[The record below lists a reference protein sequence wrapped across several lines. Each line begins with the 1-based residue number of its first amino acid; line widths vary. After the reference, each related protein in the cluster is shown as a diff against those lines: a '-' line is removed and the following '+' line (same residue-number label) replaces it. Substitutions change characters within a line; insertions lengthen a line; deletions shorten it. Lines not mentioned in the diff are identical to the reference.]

1 MIAYF
6 AILSK
11 VTPILMYKILI
22 NIYSKIVIMNK
33 DKNFEG
39 DSAFRGTSK
48 PEDGSDFENK
58 PIDSYLENE
67 LQMVEILKG
76 SIRQQRVLDS
86 ANRKL
91 DKLTI
96 HDVLEVELQEKLTTL
111 SDLDLAVSRGEPGIS
126 LGFLITNESLFD
138 GESDGEMFFD
148 KVDNKSSIDRLNEIL
163 VYKLS
168 GLPIRFLQHTVDYR
182 LSPDTDVDS
191 TGFVRSQNLLLNPEY
206 WINQDDDIK
215 GEKSNTLSCSYVD
228 SEINIM
234 HGAATS
240 FFGVAYGFCRIEKNA
255 LIGVYKG
262 DGQTANNVGRMAVSD
277 GRYEVESLD
286 ELAYKSTSS
295 YNEVFLRRFDINNQ
309 SLMPD
314 FLITYDGFYS
324 DQMVEHAKFFNVP
337 VIDIERNSYV
347 LKQLEIAK
355 EKIQTINSM
364 SQYDEILGVLNYLK
378 FSSLDIDAYQYLS
391 DSEEDESK
399 SEILNNFFIKRFDE
413 DEIRKIKEIFRLEKQ
428 KRPVT
433 MKKPRFEDEDF

>member
-1 MIAYF
+1 
-6 AILSK
+6 
-11 VTPILMYKILI
+11 
-22 NIYSKIVIMNK
+22 MNK

-39 DSAFRGTSK
+39 GSGFKGANES
-48 PEDGSDFENK
+48 EDGSDFENK

-67 LQMVEILKG
+67 LQMVEILKE
-76 SIRQQRVLDS
+76 SIGRQKVSDS
-86 ANRKL
+86 FNRKL
-91 DKLTI
+91 DKKTI
-96 HDVLEVELQEKLTTL
+96 HDVLELELQEKLTTL
-111 SDLDLAVSRGEPGIS
+111 SELDLAVSRGEPGIS
-126 LGFLITNESLFD
+126 LGFLNTNESLFD
-138 GESDGEMFFD
+138 NESDGEMFFD
-148 KVDNKSSIDRLNEIL
+148 EVDNKSSIDQLNEIL

-168 GLPIRFLQHTVDYR
+168 GFPIRFLQHTVDYR
-182 LSPDTDVDS
+182 LSPDTDINS
-191 TGFVRSQNLLLNPEY
+191 TGFIRSQNLLLNPEY
-206 WINQDDDIK
+206 WINQDDDIR

-240 FFGVAYGFCRIEKNA
+240 FFGVAYGFCKIEKNS
-255 LIGVYKG
+255 LIGIYKG

-295 YNEVFLRRFDINNQ
+295 YNEVFLRRFDANNQ

-337 VIDIERNSYV
+337 IIDIERNSYV

-355 EKIQTINSM
+355 DKIQTINST
-364 SQYDEILGVLNYLK
+364 SQYKEILDVLNYLK

-391 DSEEDESK
+391 DSEEDETKSK
-399 SEILNNFFIKRFDE
+399 ILNNFFIKRFDE
-413 DEIRKIKEIFRLEKQ
+413 DEIRKIKEIFKLEKQ
-428 KRPVT
+428 KRPVA
-433 MKKPRFEDEDF
+433 MKKIKI

>member
-1 MIAYF
+1 
-6 AILSK
+6 
-11 VTPILMYKILI
+11 
-22 NIYSKIVIMNK
+22 MNK

-39 DSAFRGTSK
+39 GSGFKGTSES
-48 PEDGSDFENK
+48 EDGSDFENK

-67 LQMVEILKG
+67 LQMVEILKE
-76 SIRQQRVLDS
+76 SIGQQNAFNS

-91 DKLTI
+91 DKKSI
-96 HDVLEVELQEKLTTL
+96 HDVLEIELQEKLTTL
-111 SDLDLAVSRGEPGIS
+111 SDLDLAASRGEPGIS
-126 LGFLITNESLFD
+126 LGFLNTNESLFD

-148 KVDNKSSIDRLNEIL
+148 MVDNKSSLDQLNEIL

-168 GLPIRFLQHTVDYR
+168 GFPIRFLQHTVDYR
-182 LSPDTDVDS
+182 LSPDTDINS
-191 TGFVRSQNLLLNPEY
+191 TGFIRSQNLLLNPEY
-206 WINQDDDIK
+206 WMNQDDDIR

-240 FFGVAYGFCRIEKNA
+240 FFGVAYGFCKIEKNS
-255 LIGVYKG
+255 LIGIYKG
-262 DGQTANNVGRMAVSD
+262 DGQTANNVGEMAAHD

-295 YNEVFLRRFDINNQ
+295 YNEVFLRRFDTNNQ

-314 FLITYDGFYS
+314 FLITYDVFYS

-337 VIDIERNSYV
+337 IIDIERNSYV

-364 SQYDEILGVLNYLK
+364 SQYEEILDALNYLK
-378 FSSLDIDAYQYLS
+378 FSSLDIDAYKYMS
-391 DSEEDESK
+391 DSEEDEPKSK
-399 SEILNNFFIKRFDE
+399 ILNNFFIKRFDE

-428 KRPVT
+428 KRPVAI
-433 MKKPRFEDEDF
+433 KKSRFEDEDF

>member
-1 MIAYF
+1 
-6 AILSK
+6 
-11 VTPILMYKILI
+11 
-22 NIYSKIVIMNK
+22 MNK

-39 DSAFRGTSK
+39 GSAFRGTSK

-67 LQMVEILKG
+67 LQMVEILKE
-76 SIRQQRVLDS
+76 SIGQQNAFDS

-91 DKLTI
+91 DKQFI

-126 LGFLITNESLFD
+126 LGFLNTNESLFD

-148 KVDNKSSIDRLNEIL
+148 KVGNKSSLDRVNDIL

-182 LSPDTDVDS
+182 LSPDTNTNS
-191 TGFVRSQNLLLNPEY
+191 TGFIRSQNLLLNPEY
-206 WINQDDDIK
+206 WINQENDIR

-240 FFGVAYGFCRIEKNA
+240 FFGVAYGFCKIEKNS
-255 LIGVYKG
+255 LIGIYKG
-262 DGQTANNVGRMAVSD
+262 DGETANNVGRMAVSD

-295 YNEVFLRRFDINNQ
+295 YNEVFLRRFDANNQ
-309 SLMPD
+309 GLMPD

-337 VIDIERNSYV
+337 IIDIERNSYV

-364 SQYDEILGVLNYLK
+364 SRYEEILDVLNYLK

-391 DSEEDESK
+391 DSEEGESK

-413 DEIRKIKEIFRLEKQ
+413 NEIRKIKEIFRLEKQ
-428 KRPVT
+428 KRPAT
-433 MKKPRFEDEDF
+433 IKNPRLEDEGF

>member
-1 MIAYF
+1 
-6 AILSK
+6 
-11 VTPILMYKILI
+11 
-22 NIYSKIVIMNK
+22 MNK

-39 DSAFRGTSK
+39 GLVFRGASES
-48 PEDGSDFENK
+48 EDGSDFEDK

-67 LQMVEILKG
+67 LQMVEILKE
-76 SIRQQRVLDS
+76 SIGQHRVLDS

-91 DKLTI
+91 DKQAI

-126 LGFLITNESLFD
+126 LGFLNTNESLFD

-148 KVDNKSSIDRLNEIL
+148 KVNNKSSLEWGNEIL
-163 VYKLS
+163 IYKLS

-182 LSPDTDVDS
+182 LSPDTDVNS
-191 TGFVRSQNLLLNPEY
+191 TGFIRSQNLLLNPEY
-206 WINQDDDIK
+206 WINQENDIR

-234 HGAATS
+234 HGAATI
-240 FFGVAYGFCRIEKNA
+240 FFGVAYGFCKIEKNS

-262 DGQTANNVGRMAVSD
+262 DGQTANNVGEMAAHN

-286 ELAYKSTSS
+286 DLAYESTSS
-295 YNEVFLRRFDINNQ
+295 YNEVFLRRFDANNQ

-337 VIDIERNSYV
+337 IIDIERNSYV

-355 EKIQTINSM
+355 EKIQAINST
-364 SQYDEILGVLNYLK
+364 SQYEEILGVLNYLK

-391 DSEEDESK
+391 DSEEDKSK
-399 SEILNNFFIKRFDE
+399 SEILNNYFIRRFNE
-413 DEIRKIKEIFRLEKQ
+413 DEIRKIKEIFSLEKQ
-428 KRPVT
+428 KRPAT
-433 MKKPRFEDEDF
+433 MKKPKLEDEDF

>member
-1 MIAYF
+1 
-6 AILSK
+6 
-11 VTPILMYKILI
+11 
-22 NIYSKIVIMNK
+22 MNK

-39 DSAFRGTSK
+39 VSGFKGASES
-48 PEDGSDFENK
+48 EDGSDFENK

-67 LQMVEILKG
+67 LQMVEILKE
-76 SIRQQRVLDS
+76 SIGQHKISDS
-86 ANRKL
+86 FNREI
-91 DKLTI
+91 DKKAI
-96 HDVLEVELQEKLTTL
+96 HDVLEIELQEKLTTL
-111 SDLDLAVSRGEPGIS
+111 SELDLAASRGEPGIS
-126 LGFLITNESLFD
+126 LGFLNTNESLFD

-148 KVDNKSSIDRLNEIL
+148 KVDNKNSIDRLNEIL

-168 GLPIRFLQHTVDYR
+168 GFPIRFLQHTVDYR
-182 LSPDTDVDS
+182 LSPDTDINS
-191 TGFVRSQNLLLNPEY
+191 TGFIRSQNLLMNPEY
-206 WINQDDDIK
+206 WMNQDDDIR

-240 FFGVAYGFCRIEKNA
+240 FFGVAYGFCKIKKNA

-262 DGQTANNVGRMAVSD
+262 DGQTANNVGRMAAHD

-295 YNEVFLRRFDINNQ
+295 YNEVFLRRFDTNNQ

-324 DQMVEHAKFFNVP
+324 DQMVEHAKFFNIP
-337 VIDIERNSYV
+337 IIDIDRNSYV

-364 SQYDEILGVLNYLK
+364 SQYKEILDVLNYLK

-391 DSEEDESK
+391 DSEENKPK
-399 SEILNNFFIKRFDE
+399 SEIVNNFFINRFDG
-413 DEIRKIKEIFRLEKQ
+413 DEIRKIKEIFKLEKQ
-428 KRPVT
+428 KRPVA
-433 MKKPRFEDEDF
+433 MKKSRFGDEDF

>member
-1 MIAYF
+1 
-6 AILSK
+6 
-11 VTPILMYKILI
+11 
-22 NIYSKIVIMNK
+22 MNK

-39 DSAFRGTSK
+39 GSGFKGASES
-48 PEDGSDFENK
+48 EDGSDFENK

-67 LQMVEILKG
+67 LQMVEILKE
-76 SIRQQRVLDS
+76 SIGQQNAFNS

-91 DKLTI
+91 DKKSI
-96 HDVLEVELQEKLTTL
+96 HDVLELELQEKLTTL
-111 SDLDLAVSRGEPGIS
+111 SELDLAASRGEPGIS
-126 LGFLITNESLFD
+126 LGFLNTNESLFD

-148 KVDNKSSIDRLNEIL
+148 KVNNKSSIDQLNEIL

-168 GLPIRFLQHTVDYR
+168 GFPIRFLQHTVDYR
-182 LSPDTDVDS
+182 LSPDTDINS
-191 TGFVRSQNLLLNPEY
+191 TGFIRSQNLLLNPEY
-206 WINQDDDIK
+206 WMNQDNDIR

-240 FFGVAYGFCRIEKNA
+240 FFGVAYGFCKIEKNS
-255 LIGVYKG
+255 LIGIYKG

-295 YNEVFLRRFDINNQ
+295 YNEVFLRRFDANNQ

-337 VIDIERNSYV
+337 IIDIERNSYV

-364 SQYDEILGVLNYLK
+364 SQYEEILDVLNYLK
-378 FSSLDIDAYQYLS
+378 FSSLDIDAYKYLS
-391 DSEEDESK
+391 DSEEDEPKSK
-399 SEILNNFFIKRFDE
+399 ILNNFFIKRFE
-413 DEIRKIKEIFRLEKQ
+413 EEEIRKIKEIFRLEKQ
-428 KRPVT
+428 KRPVA
-433 MKKPRFEDEDF
+433 MKKSRFEDEDF

>member
-1 MIAYF
+1 MTLCF
-6 AILSK
+6 D
-11 VTPILMYKILI
+11 
-22 NIYSKIVIMNK
+22 NEN
-33 DKNFEG
+33 
-39 DSAFRGTSK
+39 
-48 PEDGSDFENK
+48 DG
-58 PIDSYLENE
+58 
-67 LQMVEILKG
+67 G
-76 SIRQQRVLDS
+76 
-86 ANRKL
+86 
-91 DKLTI
+91 
-96 HDVLEVELQEKLTTL
+96 
-111 SDLDLAVSRGEPGIS
+111 
-126 LGFLITNESLFD
+126 
-138 GESDGEMFFD
+138 MFFD
-148 KVDNKSSIDRLNEIL
+148 KVDNKSSIDQLNEIL

-168 GLPIRFLQHTVDYR
+168 GFPIRFLQHTVDYR
-182 LSPDTDVDS
+182 LLPDTDSNS
-191 TGFVRSQNLLLNPEY
+191 TGFIRSQNLLLNPEY
-206 WINQDDDIK
+206 WIKQDDNIR

-240 FFGVAYGFCRIEKNA
+240 FFGVAYGFCKIEKNS
-255 LIGVYKG
+255 LIGIYKG
-262 DGQTANNVGRMAVSD
+262 DGQTANNVGEMAAHD

-295 YNEVFLRRFDINNQ
+295 YNEVFLRRFDTNNQ

-337 VIDIERNSYV
+337 IIDIERNSYV

-364 SQYDEILGVLNYLK
+364 NQYEVILDVLNYLK
-378 FSSLDIDAYQYLS
+378 SSSLDIDAYQYLS
-391 DSEEDESK
+391 DSEEGESI

-433 MKKPRFEDEDF
+433 MKRPRLEDEDR

>member
-1 MIAYF
+1 
-6 AILSK
+6 
-11 VTPILMYKILI
+11 
-22 NIYSKIVIMNK
+22 MNK

-39 DSAFRGTSK
+39 DSTFSGASES
-48 PEDGSDFENK
+48 EDGFDFENK

-67 LQMVEILKG
+67 LQMVKILKE
-76 SIRQQRVLDS
+76 SIGQQNTFDS

-91 DKLTI
+91 DKQAI
-96 HDVLEVELQEKLTTL
+96 HDVLEVELQEKLTRL
-111 SDLDLAVSRGEPGIS
+111 SDLDLAASLGEPGIS
-126 LGFLITNESLFD
+126 LGFLNTNESLFD
-138 GESDGEMFFD
+138 GEPDGEMFFD
-148 KVDNKSSIDRLNEIL
+148 KVNNKSSLERVNEIL
-163 VYKLS
+163 IYKLS

-182 LSPDTDVDS
+182 LSPDTDVNS
-191 TGFVRSQNLLLNPEY
+191 TGFIRSQNLLLNPEY
-206 WINQDDDIK
+206 WINQENDIR

-240 FFGVAYGFCRIEKNA
+240 FFGVAYGFCKIEKNA
-255 LIGVYKG
+255 LIGIYKG
-262 DGQTANNVGRMAVSD
+262 DGQTANNLGEMSAYD

-286 ELAYKSTSS
+286 ELAYKSTST
-295 YNEVFLRRFDINNQ
+295 YNEVFLRRFDTNNQ

-324 DQMVEHAKFFNVP
+324 DQMVKHAKFFNVP
-337 VIDIERNSYV
+337 IIDIERNSYV

-364 SQYDEILGVLNYLK
+364 SQYEDILGVLNYLK
-378 FSSLDIDAYQYLS
+378 FSSLDIDTYKYLS
-391 DSEEDESK
+391 DSEEDEPK
-399 SEILNNFFIKRFDE
+399 SEILNNYFIKRFDE

-433 MKKPRFEDEDF
+433 MKKSKI

>member
-1 MIAYF
+1 
-6 AILSK
+6 
-11 VTPILMYKILI
+11 
-22 NIYSKIVIMNK
+22 MNK
-33 DKNFEG
+33 DKNFES
-39 DSAFRGTSK
+39 DSAFRDASES
-48 PEDGSDFENK
+48 EDGSDFENK

-67 LQMVEILKG
+67 LQMVKILKE
-76 SIRQQRVLDS
+76 SIGQQRVLDS

-91 DKLTI
+91 DKQTI

-111 SDLDLAVSRGEPGIS
+111 SDLDLAASLGEPGIF
-126 LGFLITNESLFD
+126 LGFLNTNESLFD
-138 GESDGEMFFD
+138 GEPDGEMFFD
-148 KVDNKSSIDRLNEIL
+148 KVNNKSSLEWANEIL
-163 VYKLS
+163 IYKLS

-182 LSPDTDVDS
+182 LSPDTDVNS
-191 TGFVRSQNLLLNPEY
+191 TGFIRSQNLLLNPEY
-206 WINQDDDIK
+206 WINQENDIR

-240 FFGVAYGFCRIEKNA
+240 FFGVAYGFCKIEKNA

-262 DGQTANNVGRMAVSD
+262 DGQTANNLGEMSAYD

-286 ELAYKSTSS
+286 ELAYKSTST
-295 YNEVFLRRFDINNQ
+295 YNEVFLRRFDTNNQ

-324 DQMVEHAKFFNVP
+324 DQMVKHAKFFNIP
-337 VIDIERNSYV
+337 IIDIERNSYV

-364 SQYDEILGVLNYLK
+364 SQYEDILGVLNYLK
-378 FSSLDIDAYQYLS
+378 FSSLDIDTYKYLS
-391 DSEEDESK
+391 GSEEDEPK
-399 SEILNNFFIKRFDE
+399 SEILNNYFIRRFNE

-428 KRPVT
+428 KRPVI
-433 MKKPRFEDEDF
+433 MEKPRFGDENR

>member
-1 MIAYF
+1 
-6 AILSK
+6 
-11 VTPILMYKILI
+11 
-22 NIYSKIVIMNK
+22 MNK

-39 DSAFRGTSK
+39 GSGFKGASES
-48 PEDGSDFENK
+48 EDGSDFENK

-67 LQMVEILKG
+67 LQMVEILKE
-76 SIRQQRVLDS
+76 SIGQQNAFNS

-91 DKLTI
+91 DKKSI
-96 HDVLEVELQEKLTTL
+96 HDVLELELQEKLTTL
-111 SDLDLAVSRGEPGIS
+111 SELDLAASRGEPGIS
-126 LGFLITNESLFD
+126 LGFLNTNESLFD

-148 KVDNKSSIDRLNEIL
+148 KVNNKSSIDQLNEIL

-168 GLPIRFLQHTVDYR
+168 GFPIRFLQHTVDYR
-182 LSPDTDVDS
+182 LSPDTDINS
-191 TGFVRSQNLLLNPEY
+191 TGFIRSQNLLLNPEY
-206 WINQDDDIK
+206 WMNQDNDIR

-240 FFGVAYGFCRIEKNA
+240 FFGVAYGFCKIEKNS
-255 LIGVYKG
+255 LIGIYKG

-295 YNEVFLRRFDINNQ
+295 YNEVFLRRFDANNQ

-337 VIDIERNSYV
+337 IIDIERNSYV

-364 SQYDEILGVLNYLK
+364 SQYEEILDVLNYLK
-378 FSSLDIDAYQYLS
+378 FSSLDIDAYKYLS
-391 DSEEDESK
+391 DSEEDEPKSK
-399 SEILNNFFIKRFDE
+399 ILNNFFIKRFDE

-428 KRPVT
+428 KRPVA
-433 MKKPRFEDEDF
+433 MKKSRFEDEDF

>member
-1 MIAYF
+1 
-6 AILSK
+6 
-11 VTPILMYKILI
+11 
-22 NIYSKIVIMNK
+22 MNK
-33 DKNFEG
+33 DKNFES
-39 DSAFRGTSK
+39 DSAFRDASES
-48 PEDGSDFENK
+48 EDGSDFENK

-67 LQMVEILKG
+67 LQMVKILKE
-76 SIRQQRVLDS
+76 SIGQQRVLDS

-91 DKLTI
+91 DKQTI

-111 SDLDLAVSRGEPGIS
+111 SDLDLAASRGEPGIF
-126 LGFLITNESLFD
+126 LGFLNTNESLFD
-138 GESDGEMFFD
+138 GEPDGEMFFD
-148 KVDNKSSIDRLNEIL
+148 KVDNKSSLERVNEIL

-182 LSPDTDVDS
+182 LSPDTDINS

-206 WINQDDDIK
+206 WINQDDDSRGK
-215 GEKSNTLSCSYVD
+215 KSNTLSCSYVD

-240 FFGVAYGFCRIEKNA
+240 FFGVAYGFCKIEKNA

-262 DGQTANNVGRMAVSD
+262 DGQTANNLGEMSAYD

-286 ELAYKSTSS
+286 ELAYKSTST
-295 YNEVFLRRFDINNQ
+295 YNEVFLRRFDTNNQ

-324 DQMVEHAKFFNVP
+324 DQMVKHAKFFNIP
-337 VIDIERNSYV
+337 IIDIERNSYV

-364 SQYDEILGVLNYLK
+364 SQYEDILGVLNYLK
-378 FSSLDIDAYQYLS
+378 FSSLDIDTYKYLS
-391 DSEEDESK
+391 GSEEDEPK
-399 SEILNNFFIKRFDE
+399 SEILNNYFIKRFDE
-413 DEIRKIKEIFRLEKQ
+413 DEIRKIKEIFSLEKQ

-433 MKKPRFEDEDF
+433 AKNPRFEDEDL

>member
-1 MIAYF
+1 
-6 AILSK
+6 
-11 VTPILMYKILI
+11 
-22 NIYSKIVIMNK
+22 MNK
-33 DKNFEG
+33 DKNFES
-39 DSAFRGTSK
+39 DSAFRDASES
-48 PEDGSDFENK
+48 EDGSDFENK

-67 LQMVEILKG
+67 LQMVKILKE
-76 SIRQQRVLDS
+76 SIGQQRVLDS

-91 DKLTI
+91 DKQTI

-111 SDLDLAVSRGEPGIS
+111 SDLDLAASRGEPGIS
-126 LGFLITNESLFD
+126 LGFLNTNESLFD
-138 GESDGEMFFD
+138 GEPDGEMFFD
-148 KVDNKSSIDRLNEIL
+148 KVDNKSSLERVNEIL

-182 LSPDTDVDS
+182 LSPDTDVNS
-191 TGFVRSQNLLLNPEY
+191 TGFIRSQNLLLNPEY
-206 WINQDDDIK
+206 WINQENDIR

-240 FFGVAYGFCRIEKNA
+240 FFGVAYGFCKIEKNA

-262 DGQTANNVGRMAVSD
+262 DGQTANNVGEMAAHD

-295 YNEVFLRRFDINNQ
+295 YNEVFLRRFDTNNQ

-324 DQMVEHAKFFNVP
+324 DQMVKHAKFFNIP
-337 VIDIERNSYV
+337 IIDIERNSYV

-355 EKIQTINSM
+355 EKIQTVNSM
-364 SQYDEILGVLNYLK
+364 SQYEDILDALNYLK
-378 FSSLDIDAYQYLS
+378 FSSLDIDAYKYMS
-391 DSEEDESK
+391 DSEEDEPKSK
-399 SEILNNFFIKRFDE
+399 ILNNFFIKRFDE

-428 KRPVT
+428 KRPVAI
-433 MKKPRFEDEDF
+433 KKSRFEDEDF

>member
-1 MIAYF
+1 
-6 AILSK
+6 
-11 VTPILMYKILI
+11 
-22 NIYSKIVIMNK
+22 MNK
-33 DKNFEG
+33 DKNFES
-39 DSAFRGTSK
+39 DSAFRDASES
-48 PEDGSDFENK
+48 EDGSDFENK

-67 LQMVEILKG
+67 LQMVKILKE
-76 SIRQQRVLDS
+76 SIGQQRVLDS

-91 DKLTI
+91 DKQTI

-111 SDLDLAVSRGEPGIS
+111 SDLDLAASLGEPGIF
-126 LGFLITNESLFD
+126 LGFLNTNESLFD
-138 GESDGEMFFD
+138 GEPDGEMFFD
-148 KVDNKSSIDRLNEIL
+148 KVNNKSSLEWGNEIL
-163 VYKLS
+163 IYKLS

-182 LSPDTDVDS
+182 LSPDTDVNS
-191 TGFVRSQNLLLNPEY
+191 TGFIRSQNLLLNPEY
-206 WINQDDDIK
+206 WINQENDIR

-240 FFGVAYGFCRIEKNA
+240 FFGVAYGFCKIEKNA

-262 DGQTANNVGRMAVSD
+262 DGQTANNLGEMSAYD

-286 ELAYKSTSS
+286 ELAYKSTST
-295 YNEVFLRRFDINNQ
+295 YNEVFLRRFDTNNQ

-324 DQMVEHAKFFNVP
+324 DQMVKHAKFFNIP
-337 VIDIERNSYV
+337 IIDIERNSYV

-364 SQYDEILGVLNYLK
+364 SQYEDILGVLNYLK
-378 FSSLDIDAYQYLS
+378 FSSLDIDTYKYLS
-391 DSEEDESK
+391 GSEEDEPK
-399 SEILNNFFIKRFDE
+399 SEILNNYFIRRFNE

-428 KRPVT
+428 KRPVI
-433 MKKPRFEDEDF
+433 MEKPRFGDENR

>member
-1 MIAYF
+1 
-6 AILSK
+6 
-11 VTPILMYKILI
+11 
-22 NIYSKIVIMNK
+22 MNK

-39 DSAFRGTSK
+39 GSAFRGTS
-48 PEDGSDFENK
+48 ESENGSDFENK

-67 LQMVEILKG
+67 LQIVEILKE
-76 SIRQQRVLDS
+76 SIGQQMVSDS
-86 ANRKL
+86 INRKL
-91 DKLTI
+91 DKQAI
-96 HDVLEVELQEKLTTL
+96 HEVLEIELQEKLTTL
-111 SDLDLAVSRGEPGIS
+111 SELDMAASRGEPGIS
-126 LGFLITNESLFD
+126 LGFLNTNESLFD

-148 KVDNKSSIDRLNEIL
+148 KVDNKSNIDHLNEKL

-168 GLPIRFLQHTVDYR
+168 GFPIRFLQHTVDYR
-182 LSPDTDVDS
+182 LSPDTDINS
-191 TGFVRSQNLLLNPEY
+191 TGFIRSQNLLLNPEY
-206 WINQDDDIK
+206 WINQDDDIR

-240 FFGVAYGFCRIEKNA
+240 FFGVAYGFCKIEKNS
-255 LIGVYKG
+255 LIGIYKG
-262 DGQTANNVGRMAVSD
+262 DGQTANNVGEMAVSD

-295 YNEVFLRRFDINNQ
+295 YNEVFLRRFDTNNQ

-324 DQMVEHAKFFNVP
+324 DQMVEHAKFFNIP
-337 VIDIERNSYV
+337 IIDIDRNSYV

-364 SQYDEILGVLNYLK
+364 SQYKEILDVLSYLK
-378 FSSLDIDAYQYLS
+378 FSSLDIDAYKYLS
-391 DSEEDESK
+391 DSEEDEPKSK
-399 SEILNNFFIKRFDE
+399 ILNNFFIKRFDE

-428 KRPVT
+428 KRPVA
-433 MKKPRFEDEDF
+433 MKKSRFEDEDF

>member
-1 MIAYF
+1 
-6 AILSK
+6 
-11 VTPILMYKILI
+11 
-22 NIYSKIVIMNK
+22 MNK

-39 DSAFRGTSK
+39 GSVFKGVSE
-48 PEDGSDFENK
+48 PENASDFENK

-67 LQMVEILKG
+67 LQIVEILKE
-76 SIRQQRVLDS
+76 SIGQQEIS
-86 ANRKL
+86 NSFNRKL
-91 DKLTI
+91 DKQTI
-96 HDVLEVELQEKLTTL
+96 HDVLELELQEKLTTL
-111 SDLDLAVSRGEPGIS
+111 SELDLATSRGEPGIS
-126 LGFLITNESLFD
+126 LGFLNTNESLFD
-138 GESDGEMFFD
+138 GEIDGEMFFD
-148 KVDNKSSIDRLNEIL
+148 EVDNKNSIDRLNEIL

-168 GLPIRFLQHTVDYR
+168 GFPIRFLQHTVDYR
-182 LSPDTDVDS
+182 LSPDTDINS
-191 TGFVRSQNLLLNPEY
+191 TGFIRSQNLLLNPEY
-206 WINQDDDIK
+206 WMNQDDDIR

-240 FFGVAYGFCRIEKNA
+240 FFGVAYGFCKIEKNS
-255 LIGVYKG
+255 LIGIYKG
-262 DGQTANNVGRMAVSD
+262 DGQTANNVGEMAAHN

-295 YNEVFLRRFDINNQ
+295 YNEVFLRRFDTNNQ

-337 VIDIERNSYV
+337 IIDIERNSYV

-364 SQYDEILGVLNYLK
+364 SQYEEILDVLNYLK
-378 FSSLDIDAYQYLS
+378 FSSLDIDAYKYMS
-391 DSEEDESK
+391 DSEEDEPK

-413 DEIRKIKEIFRLEKQ
+413 NEIRKIKEIFKLEKQ
-428 KRPVT
+428 KRPVA
-433 MKKPRFEDEDF
+433 MKKSRFEDEDF

>member
-1 MIAYF
+1 
-6 AILSK
+6 
-11 VTPILMYKILI
+11 
-22 NIYSKIVIMNK
+22 MNK

-39 DSAFRGTSK
+39 GSAFRGTS
-48 PEDGSDFENK
+48 ESENGSDFENK

-67 LQMVEILKG
+67 LQMVEILKE
-76 SIRQQRVLDS
+76 SIGQQKVSDS
-86 ANRKL
+86 FNRKL
-91 DKLTI
+91 DKKTI

-111 SDLDLAVSRGEPGIS
+111 SELDMAASRGEPGIS
-126 LGFLITNESLFD
+126 LGFLNTNESLFD

-148 KVDNKSSIDRLNEIL
+148 KVDSKSSIDQLNEIL

-168 GLPIRFLQHTVDYR
+168 GFPIRFLQHTVDYQ
-182 LSPDTDVDS
+182 LSPDTDINS
-191 TGFVRSQNLLLNPEY
+191 TGFIRSQNLLLNPEY
-206 WINQDDDIK
+206 WMNQDNDSR

-240 FFGVAYGFCRIEKNA
+240 FFGVAYGFCKIEKNS
-255 LIGVYKG
+255 LIGIYKG

-295 YNEVFLRRFDINNQ
+295 YNEVFLRRFDTNNQ

-337 VIDIERNSYV
+337 IIDIERNNYV

-364 SQYDEILGVLNYLK
+364 SQYEEILDVLNYLK
-378 FSSLDIDAYQYLS
+378 FSSLDIDAYKYLS
-391 DSEEDESK
+391 DSEEDEPKSK
-399 SEILNNFFIKRFDE
+399 ILNNFFIKRFDE

-428 KRPVT
+428 KRPVA
-433 MKKPRFEDEDF
+433 MKKSRFEDEDF

>member
-1 MIAYF
+1 
-6 AILSK
+6 
-11 VTPILMYKILI
+11 
-22 NIYSKIVIMNK
+22 MNK

-39 DSAFRGTSK
+39 GSGFKGAS
-48 PEDGSDFENK
+48 ESENGSDFENK

-67 LQMVEILKG
+67 LQMVEILKE
-76 SIRQQRVLDS
+76 SIGRQKVSDS
-86 ANRKL
+86 FNRKL
-91 DKLTI
+91 DKKTI
-96 HDVLEVELQEKLTTL
+96 HDVLELELQEKLTTL
-111 SDLDLAVSRGEPGIS
+111 SELDWVASRGDPGIS
-126 LGFLITNESLFD
+126 LGFLNTNESLFD
-138 GESDGEMFFD
+138 DEIDGEMFFD
-148 KVDNKSSIDRLNEIL
+148 KIDNKSSIDQLNEIL

-168 GLPIRFLQHTVDYR
+168 GFPIRFLQHTVDYR
-182 LSPDTDVDS
+182 LSPDTDINS
-191 TGFVRSQNLLLNPEY
+191 TGFIRSQNLLLNPEY
-206 WINQDDDIK
+206 WINQDDDIR

-240 FFGVAYGFCRIEKNA
+240 FFGVAYGFCKIEKNS
-255 LIGVYKG
+255 LIGIYKG
-262 DGQTANNVGRMAVSD
+262 DGQTANNVGEMAAHD

-295 YNEVFLRRFDINNQ
+295 YNEVFLRRFDTNNQ

-337 VIDIERNSYV
+337 IIDIERNSYV

-364 SQYDEILGVLNYLK
+364 SQYEEILDVLNYLK
-378 FSSLDIDAYQYLS
+378 FSSLDIDAYKYLS
-391 DSEEDESK
+391 DSEEDEPKSK
-399 SEILNNFFIKRFDE
+399 ILNNFFIKRFDE

-428 KRPVT
+428 KRPVA
-433 MKKPRFEDEDF
+433 MKKSRFEDEDF

>member
-1 MIAYF
+1 
-6 AILSK
+6 
-11 VTPILMYKILI
+11 
-22 NIYSKIVIMNK
+22 MNK

-39 DSAFRGTSK
+39 GSGFKGTSES
-48 PEDGSDFENK
+48 EDGSDFENK

-67 LQMVEILKG
+67 LQMVEILKE
-76 SIRQQRVLDS
+76 SIGQQNAFNS

-91 DKLTI
+91 DKKSI
-96 HDVLEVELQEKLTTL
+96 HDVLEIELQEKLTTL
-111 SDLDLAVSRGEPGIS
+111 SDLDLAASRGEPGIS
-126 LGFLITNESLFD
+126 LGFLNTNESLFD

-148 KVDNKSSIDRLNEIL
+148 MVDNKSSLDQLNEIL

-168 GLPIRFLQHTVDYR
+168 GFPIRFLQHTVDYR
-182 LSPDTDVDS
+182 LSPDTDINS
-191 TGFVRSQNLLLNPEY
+191 TGFIRSQNLLLNPEY
-206 WINQDDDIK
+206 WMNQDDDIR

-240 FFGVAYGFCRIEKNA
+240 FFGVAYGFCKIEKNS
-255 LIGVYKG
+255 LIGIYKG
-262 DGQTANNVGRMAVSD
+262 DGQTANNVGEMAAHD

-295 YNEVFLRRFDINNQ
+295 YNEVFLRRFDTNNQ

-337 VIDIERNSYV
+337 IIDIERNSYV

-364 SQYDEILGVLNYLK
+364 SQYEEILDALNYLK
-378 FSSLDIDAYQYLS
+378 FSSLDIDAYKYMS
-391 DSEEDESK
+391 DSEEDEPKSK
-399 SEILNNFFIKRFDE
+399 ILNNFFIKRFDE

-428 KRPVT
+428 KRPVAI
-433 MKKPRFEDEDF
+433 KKSRFEDEDF

>member
-1 MIAYF
+1 
-6 AILSK
+6 
-11 VTPILMYKILI
+11 
-22 NIYSKIVIMNK
+22 MNK

-39 DSAFRGTSK
+39 GSGFKGTSES
-48 PEDGSDFENK
+48 EDGSDFENK

-67 LQMVEILKG
+67 LQMVEILKE
-76 SIRQQRVLDS
+76 SIGQQNAFNS

-91 DKLTI
+91 DKKSI
-96 HDVLEVELQEKLTTL
+96 HDVLEIELQEKLTTL
-111 SDLDLAVSRGEPGIS
+111 SDLDLAASRGEPGIS
-126 LGFLITNESLFD
+126 LGFLNTNESLFD

-148 KVDNKSSIDRLNEIL
+148 MVDNKSSLDQLNEIL

-168 GLPIRFLQHTVDYR
+168 GFPIRFLQHTVDYR
-182 LSPDTDVDS
+182 LSPDTDINS
-191 TGFVRSQNLLLNPEY
+191 TGFIRSQNLLLNPEY
-206 WINQDDDIK
+206 WMNQDDDIR

-240 FFGVAYGFCRIEKNA
+240 FFGVAYGFCKIEKNS
-255 LIGVYKG
+255 LIGIYKG
-262 DGQTANNVGRMAVSD
+262 DGQTANNVGEMAAHD

-295 YNEVFLRRFDINNQ
+295 YNEVFLRRFDTNNQ

-337 VIDIERNSYV
+337 IIDIERNSYV

-364 SQYDEILGVLNYLK
+364 SQYEEILDALNYLK
-378 FSSLDIDAYQYLS
+378 FSSLDIDAYKYMS
-391 DSEEDESK
+391 DSEEDEPKSK
-399 SEILNNFFIKRFDE
+399 ILNNFFIKRFDE

-428 KRPVT
+428 KRPVA
-433 MKKPRFEDEDF
+433 MKKSRFEDEDF